1 MLKRVVLSLV
11 ALVVFTVGTIFLF
24 LNELYI
30 VATLAALATIG
41 IFVFLIIQ
49 YQENTKKLI
58 FTLNALESDDF
69 AFHFR
74 DDFSKEKETDKI
86 FNYMLNR
93 IKTMTERHKLEQEER
108 ERYYETMLE
117 RADTGIVAVDGK
129 NSVIYRNAKALSLIG
144 LSILNNLV
152 QIKNVDLNLYEAF
165 CNADEGNDQKVSFS
179 NEHGNSTLSISC
191 SRVKIQDNDVK
202 ILVVNNISDDIEAN
216 EVEAWTRLIRV
227 LTHEIMNSISP
238 IASLSETL
246 SKYYGDGNAELKE
259 GLDVINKTSRGLIEF
274 VESYRSITR
283 INKPIRKAIAFN
295 ELINNILTLEKEEFT
310 SHNVSVEVTA
320 NRNDI
325 MLYVDGSQISQ
336 VIINI
341 IKNAIQANANKLK
354 ISAFIDKDEVI
365 KIEFA
370 NNGTP
375 ISKSMSEQI
384 FVPFYT
390 TKPSG
395 NGIGLSIS
403 KKIMQNHD
411 GAIQL
416 LRSNEKE
423 TVFAVIF
430 R

>member
-1 MLKRVVLSLV
+1 MIKKVVISLI
-11 ALVVFTVGTIFLF
+11 ALVVFTLGTFMLF

-30 VATLAALATIG
+30 AASLATLLTIG
-41 IFVFLIIQ
+41 IFVALIFQ

-69 AFHFR
+69 AFHF
-74 DDFSKEKETDKI
+74 DDRFPKNKDTDKI

-93 IKTMTERHKLEQEER
+93 IKNMTERYKLELEER

-117 RADTGIVAVDGK
+117 RADTGIIAVDER
-129 NSVIYRNAKALSLIG
+129 NNVIYRNAKALSLIG
-144 LSILNNLV
+144 LPVLNNLV
-152 QIKNVDLNLYEAF
+152 QIKNIDTNLYETF
-165 CNADEGNDQKVSFS
+165 RDADEGNDRKVSFS
-179 NEHGNSTLSISC
+179 NERGNVTLSIAC
-191 SRVKIQDNDVK
+191 SRVTIKDKDVK
-202 ILVVNNISDDIEAN
+202 ILAVNNISDDIEAN

-238 IASLSETL
+238 VASLSETL
-246 SKYYGDGNAELKE
+246 SKFYGNDNAELKE
-259 GLDVINKTSRGLIEF
+259 GLDVINKTSRGLIDF

-283 INKPIRKAIAFN
+283 INKPMRKAIPFN
-295 ELINNILTLEKEEFT
+295 QLINNILTLEKEEF
-310 SHNVSVEVTA
+310 SVNDISVEVTA
-320 NRNDI
+320 NRDDI
-325 MLYVDGSQISQ
+325 MLYIDESQISQ
-336 VIINI
+336 VIINV

-365 KIEFA
+365 RIEFA

-375 ISKSMSEQI
+375 ISKTMSEQI

-423 TVFAVIF
+423 TVFLIVF

>member
-1 MLKRVVLSLV
+1 MLKRVVISLV
-11 ALVVFTVGTIFLF
+11 ALVVFTVGTFFLF

-41 IFVFLIIQ
+41 IFVLLIFQ

-108 ERYYETMLE
+108 ERYYETMIE
-117 RADTGIVAVDGK
+117 RADTGIVAVDEK
-129 NSVIYRNAKALSLIG
+129 NSVIYRNDKALSLIG
-144 LSILNNLV
+144 LPILNGLV
-152 QIKNVDLNLYEAF
+152 QIKNVDINLYEAF
-165 CNADEGNDQKVSFS
+165 CNADEGNDQKISFS
-179 NEHGNSTLSISC
+179 NEHGNVTLSIAC
-191 SRVKIQDNDVK
+191 SRVKIKDKDVK
-202 ILVVNNISDDIEAN
+202 ILAVNNISDDIEAN

-259 GLDVINKTSRGLIEF
+259 GLDVINKTSKGLIDF

-295 ELINNILTLEKEEFT
+295 ELINNILTLEKEEF
-310 SHNVSVEVTA
+310 SNHDINVEVTA

-325 MLYVDGSQISQ
+325 MLYVDESQISQ

-354 ISAFIDKDEVI
+354 ISAFIDKEETI
-365 KIEFA
+365 MIEFA

-423 TVFAVIF
+423 TVFALIF
-430 R
+430 K

>member
-1 MLKRVVLSLV
+1 MLKRVVISLV

-30 VATLAALATIG
+30 VATLAAVATTG
-41 IFVFLIIQ
+41 IFVVLILL
-49 YQENTKKLI
+49 YVENTKKLI

-74 DDFSKEKETDKI
+74 DDFSKNKETDKI

-93 IKTMTERHKLEQEER
+93 IKDMTERHKLEQEER

-117 RADTGIVAVDGK
+117 RADTGIIAVDQKGI
-129 NSVIYRNAKALSLIG
+129 VIYRNNKALSLIG
-144 LSILNNLV
+144 LPILNNLV
-152 QIKNVDLNLYEAF
+152 QIKNVDKNLYDTF
-165 CNADEGNDQKVSFS
+165 CNADEGSNQKISFS
-179 NEHGNSTLSISC
+179 NMYGNITLSISC
-191 SRVKIQDNDVK
+191 SRVKIHDMDVK
-202 ILVVNNISDDIEAN
+202 ILAVNNISDEIDAN

-259 GLDVINKTSRGLIEF
+259 GLDVINKTSRGLIDF

-295 ELINNILTLEKEEFT
+295 KLINNILTLEKEEFS
-310 SHNVSVEVTA
+310 SHNVNVEVCA

-325 MLYVDGSQISQ
+325 MLYVDESQISQ

-354 ISAFIDKDEVI
+354 ISAFIEKDEVI
-365 KIEFA
+365 RIELA

-395 NGIGLSIS
+395 SGIGLSIS

-423 TVFAVIF
+423 TVFAIIF

>member
-1 MLKRVVLSLV
+1 MLKRIVISLI
-11 ALVVFTVGTIFLF
+11 ALIVFTLGTFLLF
-24 LNELYI
+24 FNELYI
-30 VATLAALATIG
+30 AASLATLATTG
-41 IFVFLIIQ
+41 IFATLILQ

-69 AFHFR
+69 AFHF
-74 DDFSKEKETDKI
+74 DDRFSKSKDTDKI

-93 IKTMTERHKLEQEER
+93 IKNMTERHKLELEER

-117 RADTGIVAVDGK
+117 RADTGIIAVDNK
-129 NSVIYRNAKALSLIG
+129 SHVIYRNAKALSLIG
-144 LSILNNLV
+144 LPILNNLV
-152 QIKNVDLNLYEAF
+152 QIKNIDTKLYEAF
-165 CNADEGNDQKVSFS
+165 RDADEGNDRKVSFS
-179 NEHGNSTLSISC
+179 NEHGNITLSIAC
-191 SRVKIQDNDVK
+191 SRVTIKDKNVK
-202 ILVVNNISDDIEAN
+202 ILAVNNISDDIEAN
-216 EVEAWTRLIRV
+216 EVETWTRLIRV

-238 IASLSETL
+238 VASLSETL
-246 SKYYGDGNAELKE
+246 SKFYGNENAELKE
-259 GLDVINKTSRGLIEF
+259 GLDVINKTSRGLIDF

-283 INKPIRKAIAFN
+283 INKPMRKAIPFKQ
-295 ELINNILTLEKEEFT
+295 LITNILTLEKEEF
-310 SHNVSVEVTA
+310 SVNDISVEVTA
-320 NRNDI
+320 NRDDI
-325 MLYVDGSQISQ
+325 MLYIDESQISQ
-336 VIINI
+336 VIINV

-365 KIEFA
+365 RIEFA

-375 ISKSMSEQI
+375 ISKTMSEQI

-423 TVFAVIF
+423 TVFAIIF
-430 R
+430 T

>member
-1 MLKRVVLSLV
+1 MLKRVIISLT
-11 ALVVFTVGTIFLF
+11 ALVVFTIGALVLF

-30 VATLAALATIG
+30 VASLAAVAAIG
-41 IFVFLIIQ
+41 IFVLLIIQ

-74 DDFSKEKETDKI
+74 DDFSKNKETDKI

-93 IKTMTERHKLEQEER
+93 IKTMTERHKFEQEER

-117 RADTGIVAVDGK
+117 RAETGIVTVDGK
-129 NSVIYRNAKALSLIG
+129 NSVIYRNAKALNLIG

-152 QIKNVDLNLYEAF
+152 QIKNIDVNLYEAF
-165 CNADEGNDQKVSFS
+165 CNADEGNDQKISFS

-191 SRVKIQDNDVK
+191 SRVKIKDKDVK
-202 ILVVNNISDDIEAN
+202 ILAVNNISDEIEVN

-246 SKYYGDGNAELKE
+246 SKYYGNGNEELKE
-259 GLDVINKTSRGLIEF
+259 GLDVINKTSRGLIDF

-295 ELINNILTLEKEEFT
+295 ELINNILMLEKEEFA
-310 SHNVSVEVTA
+310 SHGISVEVTV
-320 NRNDI
+320 NREGI
-325 MLYVDGSQISQ
+325 MLYVDESQISQ

-341 IKNAIQANANKLK
+341 IKNAIQANANRLK
-354 ISAFIDKDEVI
+354 ISAFIEKDETI
-365 KIEFA
+365 RIEFA
-370 NNGTP
+370 NNGSP
-375 ISKSMSEQI
+375 ISKLMSEQI

-395 NGIGLSIS
+395 SGIGLSIS

-416 LRSNEKE
+416 LRSNEQE
-423 TVFAVIF
+423 TVFAIIF